1 MERISTE
8 RDRLSA
14 KLSDPKVYEGP
25 TADFAK
31 LAKQKAE
38 LDNRLATAES
48 NWLEVQEALEAN
60 A

>member
-8 RDRLSA
+8 RDKISA
-14 KLSDPKVYEGP
+14 KLADPKIYEGP

-31 LAKQKAE
+31 LAKRKAD
-38 LDNRLATAES
+38 LDNCLATAES
-48 NWLEVQEALEAN
+48 NWLEFQEALEAN